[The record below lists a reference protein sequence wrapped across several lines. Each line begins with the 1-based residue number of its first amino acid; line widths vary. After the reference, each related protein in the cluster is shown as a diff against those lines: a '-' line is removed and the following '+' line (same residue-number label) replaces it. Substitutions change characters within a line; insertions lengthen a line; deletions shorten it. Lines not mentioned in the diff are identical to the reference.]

1 VFEIEELSTME
12 IPVEHAIKDFQ
23 SVLEHV
29 VNDNGPVIVVGPKG
43 RLVRIS
49 PIPKPLYYF
58 KGHPVYR
65 SEDLQYLGI
74 PPYE

>member
-1 VFEIEELSTME
+1 MRSLESVCIEIPIEEA
-12 IPVEHAIKDFQ
+12 VKNFQ

-29 VNDNGPVIVVGPKG
+29 VNENDSVIVVGPKG

-49 PIPKPLYYF
+49 PVPKPLYF
-58 KGHPVYR
+58 IKVHPVYR
-65 SEDLQYLGI
+65 PEDLQYLGI